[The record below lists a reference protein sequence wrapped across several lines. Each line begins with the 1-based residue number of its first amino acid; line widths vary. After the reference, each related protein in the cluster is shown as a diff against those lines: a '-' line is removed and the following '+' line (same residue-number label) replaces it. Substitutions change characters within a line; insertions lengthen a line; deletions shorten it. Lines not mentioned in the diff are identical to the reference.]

1 MASYGSNVFSS
12 CLCCLN
18 NNFIAS
24 GPVIN
29 VIMHVKDSTIRAT
42 WQLPQCSGNIREIK
56 VQYRKKGQNKWQ
68 WELKAATIADTDVI
82 ITGLEK
88 GVEYEVRVV
97 VVDTNGKTHEMAETK
112 AAIDG
117 KFPLKAFISAPLI
130 SRFRSH
136 SMY

>member
-1 MASYGSNVFSS
+1 MFICFLGVSLLLPWPLMDQISS
-12 CLCCLN
+12 HACLCCLN

-24 GPVIN
+24 GPVTN
-29 VIMHVKDSTIRAT
+29 VIMHVKDNTIRVT

-56 VQYRKKGQNKWQ
+56 VQYRKRGHKKWK
-68 WELKAATIADTDVI
+68 WELKADTIADTEVI

-97 VVDTNGKTHEMAETK
+97 VVDTNWEIYEMAEKT

-117 KFPLKAFISAPLI
+117 KFPLKAFI
-130 SRFRSH
+130 
-136 SMY
+136 

>member
-1 MASYGSNVFSS
+1 MASLQSNVFTS

-24 GPVIN
+24 GPVTN
-29 VIMHVKDSTIRAT
+29 VIMHVTDSTIRVT
-42 WQLPQCSGNIREIK
+42 WQLPQCIGNIREIK
-56 VQYRKKGQNKWQ
+56 VQYRKKGQSKWQ
-68 WELKAATIADTDVI
+68 WEVKAATIADTEVI

-97 VVDTNGKTHEMAETK
+97 VLDTNGKTHEMVEKT

-117 KFPLKAFISAPLI
+117 NF
-130 SRFRSH
+130 H
-136 SMY
+136 